1 MKRERVVVGS
11 ADRVNGEARATSK
24 NLATDETQ
32 IEHGSGHRLRFLNPC
47 FLRVLSVARMKC
59 LPPGTFREVESKC
72 LLVREPLARF
82 ARVELRLTDLCH
94 VRQGYR
100 WG

>member
-32 IEHGSGHRLRFLNPC
+32 IEHGYEKKNTRNEYSQLQAAAC
-47 FLRVLSVARMKC
+47 VKFLRA
-59 LPPGTFREVESKC
+59 G
-72 LLVREPLARF
+72 A
-82 ARVELRLTDLCH
+82 
-94 VRQGYR
+94 
-100 WG
+100 